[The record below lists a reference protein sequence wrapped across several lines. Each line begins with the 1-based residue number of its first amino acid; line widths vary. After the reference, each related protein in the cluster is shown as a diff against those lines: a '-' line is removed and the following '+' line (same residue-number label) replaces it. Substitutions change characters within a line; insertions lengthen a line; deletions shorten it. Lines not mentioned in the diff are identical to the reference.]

1 MIFSCYRGWWL
12 LMKRY
17 VVVLGLIVLVGCEG
31 KLANQAV
38 KEAKLAFEEKSY
50 DHAVGLLKLASD
62 ESSNKKYEIWYEQGE
77 AFLEMIDYDELED
90 FDNLLLAWTDL
101 NLVDSKPSFVKEE
114 AIAYIKGKLSEVKEL
129 ASSTL
134 ESRETKE
141 IIELIRLIEKR
152 MGTLKMFESE
162 IEQLI
167 NLKQEMEE

>member
-1 MIFSCYRGWWL
+1 
-12 LMKRY
+12 MKRY

-77 AFLEMIDYDELED
+77 TFLEMINYDELED

-101 NLVDSKPSFVKEE
+101 NLVDSKLSFVKEE
-114 AIAYIKGKLSEVKEL
+114 AVAYIKGKLSEVKEL
-129 ASSTL
+129 ASGTL
-134 ESRETKE
+134 ESRETKAV
-141 IIELIRLIEKR
+141 IELIRLIEKR

-162 IEQLI
+162 IQELI

>member
-1 MIFSCYRGWWL
+1 MIFSCYRGWWVL
-12 LMKRY
+12 VKRY
-17 VVVLGLIVLVGCEG
+17 IVVLCLVVLVGCEG

-50 DHAVGLLKLASD
+50 QQAVGLLKLASD

-90 FDNLLLAWTDL
+90 FDDLLLAWTDL

-129 ASSTL
+129 ASGTL

-141 IIELIRLIEKR
+141 VIELIRLIEKR

-162 IEQLI
+162 IEELI
-167 NLKQEMEE
+167 NLKQEMEG

>member
-1 MIFSCYRGWWL
+1 ML
-12 LMKRY
+12 VKRY
-17 VVVLGLIVLVGCEG
+17 VVVLCFVVLVGCES
-31 KLANQAV
+31 KLANQAI
-38 KEAKLAFEEKSY
+38 KEAKSAFEEKSY
-50 DHAVGLLKLASD
+50 QQAVGLLKLASD

-114 AIAYIKGKLSEVKEL
+114 AVAYIKGKLSEVKEL
-129 ASSTL
+129 ASGTL
-134 ESRETKE
+134 ESREMKE

-162 IEQLI
+162 IEELI
-167 NLKQEMEE
+167 SLKQEMEE